1 MSGMQWIVPG
11 VIVLAVTAAVFAV
24 GRLLLWREKKDIEET
39 WRSKGREERSNEE
52 M

>member
-1 MSGMQWIVPG
+1 MNGIQWIITGIV
-11 VIVLAVTAAVFAV
+11 VLAVTAAVFGV

-39 WRSKGREERSNEE
+39 WRAKGREERSNEE